1 MMDFA
6 AYKTAIKTWVEAQS
20 GLIAQWRDESGGWQG
35 KPRIRLHLMSSAPLG
50 VDWLGYD
57 LDEGLEDGS
66 DFVPTVRGNRTLTL
80 SILCE
85 TRNQTSNNTA
95 SYYLEKLRTSLK
107 KPSVRTGLYAAG
119 LVVSSSEAVQDLAAW
134 VDDRVESEAQLDV
147 HLATVVNSKDE
158 AEAGSYADRMTATAE
173 FTTPADDAV
182 GWTDEEI
189 P

>member
-6 AYKTAIKTWVEAQS
+6 THKTAIKTWVEAQS
-20 GLIAQWRDESGGWQG
+20 GLVAQWRDEAGGWQG

-50 VDWLGYD
+50 VDWIDYD
-57 LDEGLEDGS
+57 LDDELEAGS
-66 DFVPTVRGNRTLTL
+66 DFVPTVRGNRMLVL
-80 SILCE
+80 SMLCQ
-85 TRNQTSNNTA
+85 TRNQAGNNTA

-147 HLATVVNSKDE
+147 HLAAVVNSRDE
-158 AEAGSYADRMTATAE
+158 AEAGSYADHMTTTAE
-173 FTTPADDAV
+173 FTTPTDDTV